1 MKPRDIGLVS
11 RQTEYFIIIA
21 FIVAVVGAISYAY
34 NYAKNSNSTM
44 ESFGGN
50 GNKHKLRFHGSYPKA
65 PVVCLAGSSK
75 IPCTAFSGA

>member
-11 RQTEYFIIIA
+11 RQTECFIIIA
-21 FIVAVVGAISYAY
+21 LIVAAVVGAISYAR
-34 NYAKNSNSTM
+34 NYAKNSTM
-44 ESFGGN
+44 ESFGG
-50 GNKHKLRFHGSYPKA
+50 KLMFHGSYPKA

>member
-11 RQTEYFIIIA
+11 RQTECFIIIA

-44 ESFGGN
+44 ESFGGIH
-50 GNKHKLRFHGSYPKA
+50 GKKLMFHGSYPKA

>member
-44 ESFGGN
+44 ESFGGIH
-50 GNKHKLRFHGSYPKA
+50 GKKLMFHGSYPKA

>member
-34 NYAKNSNSTM
+34 HYAKNSNSTM
-44 ESFGGN
+44 ESFGGIH
-50 GNKHKLRFHGSYPKA
+50 GKKLMFHGSYPKA